1 MNHIQTRSTGDGA
14 LLRRYEYD
22 DKWIVAADLEV
33 NDADVSVDTVGG
45 TAIVVV
51 EGPDGPVE
59 SEFDLPGTAADAVVN
74 NGVLT
79 VEGER

>member
-1 MNHIQTRSTGDGA
+1 MSHRQTQSTGDGA

-22 DKWIVAADLEV
+22 DSWIVAADLGVGDETV
-33 NDADVSVDTVGG
+33 AIDTVGG

-59 SEFDLPGTAADAVVN
+59 SEFELPGTAASTAVN

>member
-22 DKWIVAADLEV
+22 DEWIVAADLEV
-33 NDADVSVDTVGG
+33 DDADVSVDTVGG

>member
-22 DKWIVAADLEV
+22 DGWTVAADLDIDDEAV
-33 NDADVSVDTVGG
+33 TVDTVGT

-59 SEFDLPGTAADAVVN
+59 SELELPGTAASASVT

>member
-1 MNHIQTRSTGDGA
+1 MNHRQTRSTGDGA

-22 DKWIVAADLEV
+22 DGWIVAADLGV
-33 NDADVSVDTVGG
+33 DDADVSVDTVGG

-59 SEFDLPGTAADAVVN
+59 SEFELPGTAADAVVN

>member
-22 DKWIVAADLEV
+22 DGWTVAADLGV
-33 NDADVSVDTVGG
+33 NDETVTVDTVGG

-59 SEFDLPGTAADAVVN
+59 SEFDLPGTAADAAVN

>member
-1 MNHIQTRSTGDGA
+1 MSHIQTRTAGDGT

-22 DKWIVAADLEV
+22 DGWIVAADLGVDDET
-33 NDADVSVDTVGG
+33 VSVDTVGG

-51 EGPDGPVE
+51 EGPEGPVE
-59 SEFDLPGTAADAVVN
+59 SEFELPGAAASTAVN